1 VRWADQPADA
11 GYSVDV
17 LVIAADR
24 KGLLRDVSSVLSDDD
39 VDVLGVNTHS
49 ERSTDTAAMRFTLE
63 VKNMAHLEK
72 ILAKLQQIPDVLD
85 VRRSY

>member
-1 VRWADQPADA
+1 
-11 GYSVDV
+11 VDV

-63 VKNMAHLEK
+63 IKNMAHLTK
-72 ILAKLQQIPDVLD
+72 ILAKLAQIPDVLD